1 MMEKF
6 DGIFP
11 ALVTA
16 YGADGEIDIDVQ
28 KRVTRWQ
35 YEQGCRGFFVCGGTG
50 EGVLLTAEE
59 RMAVLQAVVDEV
71 GGEATII
78 AHVGATSPLEAYRLA
93 DHAASLDVDAIA
105 AIPGSYFKPD
115 TPQLIAHYR
124 ELAAI
129 AGRPT
134 MLYHIPT
141 MTGVSLD
148 LDIIARLREILHVQ
162 GLKFTDYNL
171 FLMQGMREQ
180 EGDDFIILSGAD
192 EMMVPSRLMG
202 ANGAIGSWYNLIPG
216 IFIDACDVARAG
228 DWAKAADYQRK
239 ANQIITRWLPAGC
252 LGLIKFGLEEL
263 GFPVGPARRP
273 LPEIDAATRR
283 EFIADMQASGLL

>member
-1 MMEKF
+1 MMEMF

-16 YGADGEIDIDVQ
+16 YGADGEIDVDVQ

-35 YEQGCRGFFVCGGTG
+35 YEQGCKGFFVCGGTG
-50 EGVLLTAEE
+50 EGVLLAAEE
-59 RMAVLQAVVDEV
+59 RMAVLEAVVEEV

-78 AHVGATSPLEAYRLA
+78 AHVGATSPREAYRLA

-105 AIPGSYFKPD
+105 AIPGSYFKPG
-115 TPQLIAHYR
+115 TEQLVAHYR

-129 AGRPT
+129 AQRPT

-148 LDIIARLREILHVQ
+148 LNIIARLREIPHIQ

-180 EGDDFIILSGAD
+180 EGEDFIILSGAD
-192 EMMVPSRLMG
+192 ELMVPSRLMG
-202 ANGAIGSWYNLIPG
+202 ANGAIGTWYNLIPG
-216 IFIDACDVARAG
+216 IFIDACAAARAG
-228 DWAKAADYQRK
+228 DWDAAAEYQRK
-239 ANQIITRWLPAGC
+239 ANKVITRWLSTGC
-252 LGLIKFGLEEL
+252 LGLVKVGLDEI

-273 LPEIDAATRR
+273 IPEIDATTRR
-283 EFIADMQASGLL
+283 EFIADLKACNLL